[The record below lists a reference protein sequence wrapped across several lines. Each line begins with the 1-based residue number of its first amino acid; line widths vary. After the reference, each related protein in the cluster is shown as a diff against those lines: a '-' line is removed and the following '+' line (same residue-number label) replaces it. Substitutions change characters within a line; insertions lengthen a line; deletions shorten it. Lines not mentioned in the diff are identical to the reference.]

1 MVCKSET
8 AALLSPPACSLQ
20 TVTSSLSS
28 AVRRLYS
35 SPVLSQVLHTIRE
48 QALLAG
54 GERVM
59 VAVSGGPD
67 STALLHAL
75 AHLASRLHIELVAA
89 TVDHGLRPESATEAA
104 LVAERCRALGI
115 RCEMLVVDVKA
126 ARHAHVSWQEAA
138 RNVRLSALQE
148 AASRLGCARVALGHT
163 ADDQAETVLFRIVR
177 GTGVNGLAGIPYQRG
192 IFIRPLLDV
201 RRRGIMAFLAKR
213 HIPFI
218 EDPSNANRHYARVRI
233 RLDLLPLLAR
243 ENPRVVEAL
252 LSLAQ
257 DARANAAGAPNLRPL
272 ALASVPRR
280 AAALIQRM
288 AKQGQGTRR
297 VSVPEGEVVV
307 SYGNVRF
314 WPRGGARQDSRP
326 ASSESV
332 RVKGPGIYHL
342 PGRSEG
348 SALKLE
354 EGRHPTPP
362 PTGAAVFDA
371 ARIAQ
376 PLEVRAWRPGERMR
390 PRGGRGSRKVSH
402 LLVDAKIPRDLRRD
416 LPVLAAADGSILFVA
431 GLRPSEVGRPQVGS
445 EHWLAVRAV

>member
-1 MVCKSET
+1 M
-8 AALLSPPACSLQ
+8 
-20 TVTSSLSS
+20 
-28 AVRRLYS
+28 YS
-35 SPVLSQVLHTIRE
+35 SPVLSQMLQTIRE
-48 QALLAG
+48 HALLAG
-54 GERVM
+54 GERVL

-75 AHLASRLHIELVAA
+75 VHLASRLDIELVAA
-89 TVDHGLRPESATEAA
+89 TVDHGLRPESGTEVA
-104 LVAERCRALGI
+104 LVAERCRALGVA
-115 RCEMLVVDVKA
+115 CEILVVDVKA
-126 ARHAHVSWQEAA
+126 ARHSHVSWQEAA

-148 AASRLGCARVALGHT
+148 AAARLGCARVALGHT

-177 GTGVNGLAGIPYQRG
+177 GTGTGGLAGIPYQRG

-201 RRRGIMAFLAKR
+201 RRKGILAFLTKR
-213 HIPFI
+213 RISFVA
-218 EDPSNANRHYARVRI
+218 DPSNADRHYARVRI

-252 LSLAQ
+252 LALAQ
-257 DARANAAGAPNLRPL
+257 DARAIAAGTPTRDPP
-272 ALASVPRR
+272 ALSSVPRR
-280 AAALIQRM
+280 AATLIRRM
-288 AKQGQGTRR
+288 AAEGRGTRR

-307 SYGNVRF
+307 SYGDVRF
-314 WPRGGARQDSRP
+314 RPRAGGRP
-326 ASSESV
+326 DCRPPCSESI
-332 RVKGPGIYHL
+332 RVTGPGIYRL

-348 SALKLE
+348 CALELD
-354 EGRHPTPP
+354 EGNHPALP

-431 GLRPSEVGRPQVGS
+431 GLRPSETGRPQVGTQ
-445 EHWLAVRAV
+445 HWLAVRAV